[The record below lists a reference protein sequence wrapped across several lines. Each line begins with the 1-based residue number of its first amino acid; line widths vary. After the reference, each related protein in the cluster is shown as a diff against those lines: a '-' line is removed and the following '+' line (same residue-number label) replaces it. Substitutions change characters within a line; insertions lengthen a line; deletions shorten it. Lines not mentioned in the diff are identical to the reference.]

1 MYTEREIEIL
11 SKLASRPE
19 NKEWETIAFI
29 TGKISELDNIRKDGL
44 VEFDGKLLKIN
55 LKGKKFLQDLKLL
68 SSVASTKIPCATGSR
83 RGLPPSTTNALC

>member
-44 VEFDGKLLKIN
+44 IDFNGKLMRIN
-55 LKGKKFLQDLKLL
+55 SKGKIFLQDLKILQ
-68 SSVASTKIPCATGSR
+68 GQ
-83 RGLPPSTTNALC
+83 TNKNLNP